1 LAFLAGDSWDLNFAI
16 CWASLVLIGTFNSKN
31 LISYAQ
37 SAGHTFLSF
46 SPEEQLFFYLFHY
59 PFFLLVGAICLTG
72 LGLIGLV

>member
-16 CWASLVLIGTFNSKN
+16 CWDSLVLIGTFNSKN

-46 SPEEQLFFYLFHY
+46 SLAFFYLFHY
-59 PFFLLVGAICLTG
+59 PFFLLVGAIFLSG